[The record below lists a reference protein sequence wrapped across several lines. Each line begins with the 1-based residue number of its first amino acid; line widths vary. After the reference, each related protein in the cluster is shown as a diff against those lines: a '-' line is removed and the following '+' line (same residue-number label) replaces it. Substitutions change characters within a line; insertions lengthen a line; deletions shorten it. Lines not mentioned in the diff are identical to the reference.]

1 MVRLAAAGCQTCE
14 EQRRE
19 RFSHLIRT
27 LCDLEPTV
35 ATHKDALKRI
45 RQNVKRR
52 ARNRHYRSMMR
63 NRIKALV
70 EAIESG
76 DVEAAKA
83 KLPETVGMIQRVA
96 SKGIIHKRQADRRVS
111 RLTNKVVALAASA

>member
-1 MVRLAAAGCQTCE
+1 M
-14 EQRRE
+14 
-19 RFSHLIRT
+19 
-27 LCDLEPTV
+27 

-70 EAIESG
+70 DAIEAG
-76 DVEAAKA
+76 DLEAAQA

-96 SKGIIHKRQADRRVS
+96 SKGIIHKRQANRRVS

>member
-1 MVRLAAAGCQTCE
+1 M
-14 EQRRE
+14 
-19 RFSHLIRT
+19 
-27 LCDLEPTV
+27 